1 MWYDSLGH
9 RNDKDLVLFQ
19 KVGEKESE
27 SLLYN
32 SINLVIKINNLNF
45 FVLILK
51 GIIIYKI
58 ILKNFELYISFL

>member
-27 SLLYN
+27 RLLYN

-58 ILKNFELYISFL
+58 ILKNFELYVSFL